1 MATPKEKREELAPLL
16 LDVPAAPAPE
26 EPAILPDDQ
35 PTARQRIAAL
45 IERDNPN
52 IKAYPWVFLPEQVTL
67 GQPVAS
73 VYRSKLSNAT
83 QANVLRHDVTI
94 DLYVALTDGL
104 GAEAEAE
111 DALDAVLLT
120 LQRAAGVTWSEAERV
135 NFGEDFAGYKITTS
149 MVSKDQYLQAVLAEN
164 AG

>member
-1 MATPKEKREELAPLL
+1 MATPKEKREELAPAL
-16 LDVPAAPAPE
+16 LDVPEPAPVD
-26 EPAILPDDQ
+26 PDTL

-52 IKAYPWVFLPEQVTL
+52 ITAHPHVMQPEQVTL
-67 GQPVAS
+67 GNPVAS
-73 VYRSKLSNAT
+73 VYRSKLSNAA
-83 QANVLRHDVTI
+83 QSNVLRHDVTI
-94 DLYVALTDGL
+94 DLYVALTDGP

-120 LQRAAGVTWSEAERV
+120 IQRAAGVTWTEADRV
-135 NFGEDFAGYKITTS
+135 NFGEEFAGYKITTS
-149 MVSKDQYLQAVLAEN
+149 MVSKDQYLQTVLAEN